1 MSLNAGSVVAD
12 VGCGDGKYFGVNPDI
27 VMIGCDRSDTLLS
40 VSRKESSD
48 TTDTFCCDAVKLPFV
63 SDMFDATL
71 CIAVMHHISTL
82 DRRLA
87 IIREL
92 LRITK
97 PGRFSVGSPATLT
110 VIRPQYYVVLSCCIL
125 Y

>member
-1 MSLNAGSVVAD
+1 MQLWLQQAAD
-12 VGCGDGKYFGVNPDI
+12 VGCGDGKYFSVNPDI
-27 VMIGCDRSDTLLS
+27 TIIGCDRSDTLLT
-40 VSRKESSD
+40 VSRNESLTTGD
-48 TTDTFCCDAVKLPFV
+48 TFSDTFCCDAVKLPFLNDV
-63 SDMFDATL
+63 FDATL

-97 PGRFSVGSPATLT
+97 PGKR
-110 VIRPQYYVVLSCCIL
+110 CI
-125 Y
+125 